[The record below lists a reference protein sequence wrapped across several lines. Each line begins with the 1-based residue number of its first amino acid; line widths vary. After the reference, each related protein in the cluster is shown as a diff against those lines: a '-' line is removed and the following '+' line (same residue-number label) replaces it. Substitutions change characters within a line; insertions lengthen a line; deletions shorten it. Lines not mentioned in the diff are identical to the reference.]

1 MKYAYAGDRDIAVQV
16 LRFLI
21 AVGCPPVALILSE
34 PAQASHAQELRDL
47 VPGVPVITGK
57 DVSSPESVSLLR
69 SLDLDYIFGIHSPHL
84 VSGEVLGIPRH
95 GFLNLHPAYLP
106 YNRGWHTPSWAI
118 LEQTPYGATLHVMS
132 EALDAGDI
140 IHQKQLFIHPED
152 TANTLYARA
161 KALELEVFVEAW
173 PLIST
178 FTHTRT
184 PQKLVAGTSHKKRD
198 LPLVARIDLDEPTTA
213 GALIDRLRAL
223 TTNNIGEAAWFERD
237 GRRYRV
243 QVLIQAEGE
252 V

>member
-21 AVGCPPVALILSE
+21 AMGHPPVALILSE
-34 PAQASHAQELRDL
+34 PAQASHAQELRHL
-47 VPGVPVITGK
+47 VPGVPVIIGK
-57 DVSSPESVSLLR
+57 DVSSPQSAALLR
-69 SLDLDYIFGIHSPHL
+69 SLDLDYIFGIHFPHL
-84 VSGEVLGIPRH
+84 VSADVLSIPRH

-140 IHQKQLFIHPED
+140 IHQKLLPIRPED

-173 PLIST
+173 PMLST
-178 FTHTRT
+178 CSHTRS
-184 PQKLVAGTSHKKRD
+184 PQIGAGTSHRKKD
-198 LPLVARIDLDEPTTA
+198 LPSVACIELDEPTTA

-223 TTNNIGEAAWFERD
+223 TTNNIGEAAWFEKD

-243 QVLIQAEGE
+243 QVLIQEEGE